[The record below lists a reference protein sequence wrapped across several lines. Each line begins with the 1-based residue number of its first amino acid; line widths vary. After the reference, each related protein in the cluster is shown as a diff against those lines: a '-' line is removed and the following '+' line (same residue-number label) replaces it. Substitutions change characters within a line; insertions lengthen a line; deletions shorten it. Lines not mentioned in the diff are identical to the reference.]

1 MTKPDAIIFD
11 LDGTLVHS
19 APDLHAA
26 VNVALAALKREPL
39 NLETAT
45 SFVGHGVEKLVERAL
60 KATGG
65 CDQDLHE
72 AAMGLFLESYAQNMT
87 TLTRPYTGVVECLTH
102 LHSQGVPMAICT
114 NKPTEPAR
122 TICDA
127 LDLTR
132 FFDVISGAEPDVPKK
147 PSATPLLRC
156 ISDLGAQPASTIYVG
171 DSLVDFETA
180 RNAGVPFRLFS
191 KGYLNGAKLETSDA
205 VRFEN
210 WTVVEFMKFV

>member
-1 MTKPDAIIFD
+1 MTNPDAIIFD

-26 VNVALAALKREPL
+26 VNVALGALKRDPL
-39 NLETAT
+39 DLETAT

-65 CDQDLHE
+65 SDQTLHE
-72 AAMGLFLESYAQNMT
+72 MAMGLFLESYAQNMT
-87 TLTRPYTGVVECLTH
+87 TLTRPYPGVVECLTH
-102 LHSQGVPMAICT
+102 LRAQGVSMAICT

-122 TICDA
+122 AICDA

-132 FFDVISGAEPDVPKK
+132 YFDVISGAEPDVPKK
-147 PSATPLLRC
+147 PSALPLLRC
-156 ISDLGAQPASTIYVG
+156 ISDLGAKPESSLYVG
-171 DSLVDFETA
+171 DSLVDFQTA

-191 KGYLNGAKLETSDA
+191 EGYLNGE
-205 VRFEN
+205 
-210 WTVVEFMKFV
+210 VVELDDAARFDDWKDFRVLGH